1 VLQSLKRKIKQAGIY
16 NKIGR
21 KHFGKKYTF
30 KRKEK
35 KTKQKKKNKRKG
47 KKELHRKRKKR
58 RKILMP
64 YDLFLASL
72 VLPNQ
77 TTGCSSLC

>member
-30 KRKEK
+30 KRKEN

-47 KKELHRKRKKR
+47 KKGISQKKE
-58 RKILMP
+58 KEKEDSHAI
-64 YDLFLASL
+64 
-72 VLPNQ
+72 
-77 TTGCSSLC
+77 